1 MLYRVCVIFVLFA
14 AMLLNSYTLTSY
26 ANDGKSSVGVRIQL
40 TINDVTATVNGQ
52 KTTLS
57 TPPVLLNNTTMVPL
71 RFIADALKADL
82 TWNTE
87 DQSITL
93 KYAGHSIKLSIDNRI
108 VRIDNLSKTLEQPA
122 VIMNNTTLVPL
133 RFIAESLNQTVAF
146 NDETKSIMITT
157 PHPRA
162 AEIRIDNLLT
172 ASNMGFTYNFFVE
185 RPNVNVISMAS
196 DHHNLIYILERNA
209 ASEMSFILRVYN
221 EVTGEMKMMYS
232 GFDQSFNFDYTD
244 PKFGAQHFNASVL
257 SPRKLVYDSK
267 LDKLYLMATSSFSSD
282 NNVSTVIYEI
292 APNVRMM
299 TYAIGKTTYHPGNFM
314 GTPDGQRFYFSDI
327 LHDHI
332 YAGELGQQANVFMSY
347 TPDKENVKLAAV
359 ENDGKMFV
367 LDVSK
372 QSIFELQESGNLRF
386 VAPIDIKEEISKVY
400 EDNGTFY
407 VEGQRQIWE
416 VKTTGETKPYVGLKD
431 IAAYNIGL
439 YLPKTNTYDASAF
452 ENMGFSFGSML
463 SFNVFAIN
471 QYGNVV
477 MYDGAYH
484 LLRRIN
490 VYKQ

>member
-26 ANDGKSSVGVRIQL
+26 ANDEKNSVGVKIQL
-40 TINDVTATVNGQ
+40 TINDVTAAVNGQ

-108 VRIDNLSKTLEQPA
+108 VRIDNQSKTLEQPA

-133 RFIAESLNQTVAF
+133 RFIAENLNQTVAF
-146 NDETKSIMITT
+146 NDATKSIIITT

-162 AEIRIDNLLT
+162 AEIHIDNLLT
-172 ASNMGFTYNFFVE
+172 ASSMGFTNNFFVE

-196 DHHNLIYILERNA
+196 DHHDLIYILERNA

-221 EVTGEMKMMYS
+221 EVTGEMKVMYS
-232 GFDQSFNFDYTD
+232 GFDQSFNFDYMV
-244 PKFGAQHFNASVL
+244 PKFGEQHFNASVL
-257 SPRKLVYDSK
+257 SPRKLVYDAK

-282 NNVSTVIYEI
+282 TSVSTVIYEI

-299 TYAIGKTTYHPGNFM
+299 TYTIGKTTYHPGNFM

-327 LHDHI
+327 LHNNI
-332 YAGELGQQANVFMSY
+332 YTGELGQQANVFMSF

-359 ENDGKMFV
+359 EYDGKMFV

-386 VAPIDIKEEISKVY
+386 VAPIDIKEEILRVY

-416 VKTTGETKPYVGLKD
+416 VKTTGETQPYVGLKD
-431 IAAYNIGL
+431 IAAYNTGL
-439 YLPKTNTYDASAF
+439 YLPKSNTYDASAF
-452 ENMGFSFGSML
+452 ANMGFSFGGML
-463 SFNVFAIN
+463 SFNVFAVN
-471 QYGNVV
+471 QHGNVV

-490 VYKQ
+490 VYTQ